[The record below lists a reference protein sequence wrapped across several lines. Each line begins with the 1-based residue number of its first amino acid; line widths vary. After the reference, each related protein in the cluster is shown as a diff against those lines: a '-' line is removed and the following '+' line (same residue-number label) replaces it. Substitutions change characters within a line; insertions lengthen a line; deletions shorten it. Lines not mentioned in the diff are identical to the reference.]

1 MHSFKFIQFLV
12 YTLNLIECLLF
23 EFVSSS
29 RMSSPSILLFDE
41 HFEFES
47 QHSAVNNYRVKININ
62 KINNITLV
70 ENNICVTK

>member
-1 MHSFKFIQFLV
+1 MHSLKFIQFLV

-41 HFEFES
+41 
-47 QHSAVNNYRVKININ
+47 KISLSLNI
-62 KINNITLV
+62 V
-70 ENNICVTK
+70 RSE